1 MPERERTQFL
11 NRFLVSST
19 KIAESAGKSLAIIRP
34 QQSEFFWK
42 QRTQS
47 DLAKERAAY
56 KAAAKQLSFFD
67 HQLAS
72 LNPCPYEFKFKYWT
86 EDGIKHVATCDDWE
100 TTAMF
105 NRFQKEY
112 GTDRALA
119 EMERVFNREYP
130 TRGMAFAMGTHSR
143 FPDVWLLVGVIRL
156 NKISQLSL
164 AL

>member
-1 MPERERTQFL
+1 
-11 NRFLVSST
+11 
-19 KIAESAGKSLAIIRP
+19 
-34 QQSEFFWK
+34 
-42 QRTQS
+42 
-47 DLAKERAAY
+47 
-56 KAAAKQLSFFD
+56 
-67 HQLAS
+67 
-72 LNPCPYEFKFKYWT
+72 
-86 EDGIKHVATCDDWE
+86 
-100 TTAMF
+100 MF